1 MTRGKTKRSLQ
12 EIKELIAGD
21 QDILRP
27 LVGAVLQEILE
38 AEMSQTLG
46 AEKSERSAGRLGYRS
61 GYYVRSLIT
70 RVGKLELRVPQDRQG
85 RFSSELFERYQRSE
99 KALVGAL
106 SEMYVQGV
114 STRKVK
120 AITEE
125 LCGHEFSASAISAIN
140 KRLDEEL
147 ERFMNRR
154 LEEEFPYLILD
165 ARYEKVREEG
175 VIRSRA
181 VLVAL
186 GIDWE
191 GRRQVLAVELANRE
205 SATSWK
211 EFLLKLKS
219 RGLRGVTLAITD
231 DHAGLKR
238 ALAEVVP
245 EAFWQ
250 RCYVHFLRNVW
261 DYLPRKVSDDC
272 VIELRWFYD
281 RRNVEEARRDLVAWL
296 AKWQAKYPKL
306 CEWVEG
312 NIEETFT
319 FYRLPKE
326 HHKHLKST
334 NMLERLNQELKRRT
348 HVIRI
353 FPNPESCLRMIGAL
367 AVEIYEGWLETHCY
381 LNMQS
386 LAEQK
391 KSVAQ
396 LGIGCGMNVHQT
408 ILKNAAKQP
417 S

>member
-1 MTRGKTKRSLQ
+1 MTRKKTKRSLP
-12 EIKELIAGD
+12 EIKELIGE
-21 QDILRP
+21 QEDILRP
-27 LVGAVLQEILE
+27 LISAVLQEILE
-38 AEMSQTLG
+38 AEMSEALG
-46 AEKSERSAGRLGYRS
+46 AEKSERAEGRLGYRS

-85 RFSSELFERYQRSE
+85 RFSTELFERYQRSE

-106 SEMYVQGV
+106 AEMYVQGV

-147 ERFMNRR
+147 HSFMHRR

-175 VIRSRA
+175 IIRSRA

-186 GIDWE
+186 GVDWE

-219 RGLRGVTLAITD
+219 RGLRGVVLAVSD

-238 ALAEVVP
+238 SIAEVLP

-250 RCYVHFLRNVW
+250 RCYVHFLRNAL
-261 DYLPRKVSDDC
+261 DYLPRKAADDC
-272 VIELRWFYD
+272 LTELRWFYE
-281 RRNVEEARRDLVAWL
+281 RRNVEEARRDLIVWL
-296 AKWQAKYPKL
+296 GKWQAKYPKL
-306 CEWVEG
+306 CAWVEG

-334 NMLERLNQELKRRT
+334 NVLERLNQEFKRRT

-353 FPNPESCLRMIGAL
+353 FPNPESCLRLIRAL
-367 AVEIYEGWLETHCY
+367 AVEMHEDWLESPRY
-381 LNMQS
+381 LNMEA
-386 LAEQK
+386 LGEQRK
-391 KSVAQ
+391 TE
-396 LGIGCGMNVHQT
+396 LPD
-408 ILKNAAKQP
+408 LKAAA
-417 S
+417 